1 MKETRY
7 FYVPEAATQQ
17 ELPEEE
23 ANHAVRV
30 LRLQPGD
37 EIMLMDGKGY
47 FYRAEVTVAASHHCN
62 YQIVET
68 LPQERQWRGHL
79 HLAMAPTKM
88 MDRVEW
94 FAEKATEIGF
104 DELSMLDCQFS
115 ERRVVKKDRLD
126 RIVVSAVKQSRKAW
140 VPVVNEM
147 MSFKQFIA
155 QHTTGHRFIA
165 HCYEEVPKVNLFEEL
180 QKISS
185 SLSPL
190 TSHPSPHTSDL
201 SPLTSD
207 LSPLLVLIGPEGDFS
222 IDEVRMAVEA
232 GFVSVDLGKSR
243 LRTETAAL
251 SAVMMM
257 QLAMQK

>member
-1 MKETRY
+1 
-7 FYVPEAATQQ
+7 
-17 ELPEEE
+17 
-23 ANHAVRV
+23 
-30 LRLQPGD
+30 
-37 EIMLMDGKGY
+37 
-47 FYRAEVTVAASHHCN
+47 
-62 YQIVET
+62 
-68 LPQERQWRGHL
+68 
-79 HLAMAPTKM
+79 
-88 MDRVEW
+88 
-94 FAEKATEIGF
+94 
-104 DELSMLDCQFS
+104 
-115 ERRVVKKDRLD
+115 
-126 RIVVSAVKQSRKAW
+126 
-140 VPVVNEM
+140 
-147 MSFKQFIA
+147 
-155 QHTTGHRFIA
+155 
-165 HCYEEVPKVNLFEEL
+165 VPKVNLFEEL

-185 SLSPL
+185 YLSPL